1 MNNKTLKYF
10 SVILIIFLFGCSK
23 SIEKSPNIVFILT
36 DDLAYAD
43 LSSYGS
49 EFIETPNLDK
59 MADDGV
65 KMTSYYAA
73 QAVCSA
79 SRAAILTGCYPN
91 RLGISGAFGPKSKRG
106 INPDEFL
113 LSEMLKENNYKTGI
127 FGKWH
132 LGDAEKFLPTNH
144 GFDEFYGILFSN
156 DMWKFHPERPEGYPD
171 DLMLYRNETPIQ
183 SIVDQSDLT
192 KDITDES
199 IRFIEENKD
208 NQFFLYIAHPQPHV
222 PLFASKDFNGSTGNG
237 LFADVISEIDFSV
250 GRVIEALEKNN
261 LTENTIVVFTSDNGP
276 WLSYGD
282 HAGSSGIYREG
293 KGTAWEGGQRV
304 PCIIKYPREI
314 KANTI
319 IDEPVMGIDWMPT
332 FSHITGSKLSDNKI
346 DGKNIWPLLTQKE
359 NKSPHK
365 ELYFYYRQNELHAVR
380 SGNWKLYFP
389 RSYRT
394 LNGKPG
400 GKDGMPVKYEYNEVK
415 SNELYNLK
423 EDPSEMKNVYMENI
437 EKAKELEKMGEN
449 ARQELGDALT
459 SIVGDGVRK
468 IGTIDYFNK
477 CE

>member
-1 MNNKTLKYF
+1 MNRFNLYP
-10 SVILIIFLFGCSK
+10 ILFVMIIIFFGCNK
-23 SIEKSPNIVFILT
+23 LKDIPPNIVFILT

-49 EFIETPNLDK
+49 EFIDTPNLDK
-59 MADDGV
+59 MADDGL
-65 KMTSYYAA
+65 KMTSYYAP

-106 INPDEFL
+106 INPDELL
-113 LSEMLKENNYKTGI
+113 LSEMLQSNNYKTGI

-132 LGDAEKFLPTNH
+132 LGDAEKFMPTNH

-156 DMWKFHPERPEGYPD
+156 DMWPFHPERPQDYPN
-171 DLMLYRNETPIQ
+171 DLMLYRNDKPVQALI
-183 SIVDQSDLT
+183 DQSDLT
-192 KDITDES
+192 KNITDES

-222 PLFASKDFNGSTGNG
+222 PLFASKEFQGSTGEG

-261 LTENTIVVFTSDNGP
+261 LSENTIVVFTSDNGP

-282 HAGSSGIYREG
+282 HAGSSGIFREG

-304 PCIIKYPREI
+304 PCIIKFPKEI
-314 KANTI
+314 MPKTI

-332 FSHITGSKLSDNKI
+332 FSFLTGSKLSENKI
-346 DGKNIWPLLTQKE
+346 DGKNIWPLITQKE
-359 NKSPHK
+359 KKSPHQ

-380 SGNWKLYFP
+380 SGDWKLYFP
-389 RSYRT
+389 RTYRS
-394 LNGKPG
+394 LNGKQG
-400 GKDGMPVKYEYNEVK
+400 GKDGMPVKYEYNKVK
-415 SNELYNLK
+415 SNELYNLIV
-423 EDPSEMKNVYMENI
+423 DPRELSNVYSENMEI
-437 EKAKELEKMGEN
+437 AKRLEEIGER
-449 ARQELGDALT
+449 ARNELGDKLT
-459 SIVGDGVRK
+459 SREGVGVRE
-468 IGTIDYFNK
+468 IGMID
-477 CE
+477 

>member
-1 MNNKTLKYF
+1 M
-10 SVILIIFLFGCSK
+10 IIIFFGCNK
-23 SIEKSPNIVFILT
+23 LKDNPPNIVFILT

-49 EFIETPNLDK
+49 DFIDTPNLDK
-59 MADDGV
+59 MADDGL
-65 KMTSYYAA
+65 KMTSYYAP

-106 INPDEFL
+106 INPDELL
-113 LSEMLKENNYKTGI
+113 LSEMLQSNNYKTGI

-132 LGDAEKFLPTNH
+132 LGDAEKFMPTNH

-156 DMWKFHPERPEGYPD
+156 DMWPFHPERPQDYPN
-171 DLMLYRNETPIQ
+171 DLMLYKNDKPVQALI
-183 SIVDQSDLT
+183 DQSDLT
-192 KDITDES
+192 KNITDES

-222 PLFASKDFNGSTGNG
+222 PLFASKEFQGSTGEG

-261 LTENTIVVFTSDNGP
+261 LSENTIVVFTSDNGP

-282 HAGSSGIYREG
+282 HAGSSGIFREG

-304 PCIIKYPREI
+304 PCIIKYPKEI
-314 KANTI
+314 MPKTI

-332 FSHITGSKLSDNKI
+332 FSFLTGSKLSENKI
-346 DGKNIWPLLTQKE
+346 DGKNIWPLITQKE
-359 NKSPHK
+359 KKSPHQ

-380 SGNWKLYFP
+380 SGDWKLYFP
-389 RSYRT
+389 RTYRS
-394 LNGKPG
+394 LNGKQG
-400 GKDGMPVKYEYNEVK
+400 GKDGMPVKYEYNQVK
-415 SNELYNLK
+415 SNELYNLIV
-423 EDPSEMKNVYMENI
+423 DPRELSNVYSENMEI
-437 EKAKELEKMGEN
+437 AKKLEEIGER
-449 ARQELGDALT
+449 ARNELGDKLT
-459 SIVGDGVRK
+459 SREGVGVRE
-468 IGTIDYFNK
+468 IGMID
-477 CE
+477 

>member
-1 MNNKTLKYF
+1 MNNKTLKYL
-10 SVILIIFLFGCSK
+10 STLLVIFLFGCSK
-23 SIEKSPNIVFILT
+23 STEKSPNIVFILT

-113 LSEMLKENNYKTGI
+113 LSEMLKENNYKTAI

-183 SIVDQSDLT
+183 SIIDQSDLT

-199 IRFIEENKD
+199 IRFIEKNKD

-304 PCIIKYPREI
+304 PCIIKYPSEI

-359 NKSPHK
+359 DKSPHK

-459 SIVGDGVRK
+459 SRVGDGVRK
-468 IGTIDYFNK
+468 IGIID
-477 CE
+477 

>member
-1 MNNKTLKYF
+1 MNNKTLKYL
-10 SVILIIFLFGCSK
+10 STLVVIFLFGCSK
-23 SIEKSPNIVFILT
+23 STEKSPNIVFILT

-183 SIVDQSDLT
+183 SIIDQSDLT

-314 KANTI
+314 KAKTI

-380 SGNWKLYFP
+380 SGDWKLYFP

-400 GKDGMPVKYEYNEVK
+400 GKDGMPVKYEYNK
-415 SNELYNLK
+415 
-423 EDPSEMKNVYMENI
+423 
-437 EKAKELEKMGEN
+437 
-449 ARQELGDALT
+449 
-459 SIVGDGVRK
+459 
-468 IGTIDYFNK
+468 
-477 CE
+477 

>member
-1 MNNKTLKYF
+1 MIKTFNKLIILFFILTFLGCNNK
-10 SVILIIFLFGCSK
+10 SQ
-23 SIEKSPNIVFILT
+23 EKPNIVFILT

-49 EFIETPNLDK
+49 NEIETPFLDK
-59 MADDGV
+59 LASDGV
-65 KMTSYYAA
+65 KLTSYYAA

-91 RLGISGAFGPKSKRG
+91 RLGISGAFGPKSKKG
-106 INPDEFL
+106 INPNEFL
-113 LSEMLKENNYKTGI
+113 VSEMLKENDYKTGI

-156 DMWKFHPERPEGYPD
+156 DMWKFHPERPQDYPD
-171 DLMLYRNETPIQ
+171 ELMLYRNDNPIQ
-183 SIVDQSDLT
+183 PLIDQSDLT
-192 KDITDES
+192 KNITDES

-208 NQFFLYIAHPQPHV
+208 NHFFLYIAHPQPHV
-222 PLFASKDFNGSTGNG
+222 PLFASNEFKGSTGNG

-250 GRVIEALEKNN
+250 GRVMEALEKNN
-261 LTENTIVVFTSDNGP
+261 LTENTIIVFTSDNGP

-282 HAGSSGIYREG
+282 HAGSSGIFREG

-304 PCIIKYPREI
+304 PCIIKYPKEI

-332 FSHITGSKLSDNKI
+332 FSHITGSKLSENKI
-346 DGKNIWPLLTQKE
+346 DGKNIWPLLTQKQK
-359 NKSPHK
+359 KSPHK

-389 RSYRT
+389 RTYRS
-394 LNGKPG
+394 LNGKEG
-400 GKDGMPVKYEYNEVK
+400 GKNGIPVKYDYNEVK

-423 EDPSEMKNVYMENI
+423 EDPGESINVYLQNI
-437 EKAKELEKMGEN
+437 EKANELEKMGEN
-449 ARQELGDALT
+449 ARKELGDALT
-459 SIVGDGVRK
+459 SRVGAGVRK
-468 IGTIDYFNK
+468 IGTIN
-477 CE
+477 

>member
-10 SVILIIFLFGCSK
+10 STILIIFLFGCNK

-59 MADDGV
+59 MAEEGV

-106 INPDEFL
+106 INPEELL

-156 DMWKFHPERPEGYPD
+156 DMWKFHPERPQDYPD

-183 SIVDQSDLT
+183 SIIDQSDLT

-250 GRVIEALEKNN
+250 GRVIEALEKHN

-304 PCIIKYPREI
+304 PCIIKYPKEI
-314 KANTI
+314 KAKTI

-332 FSHITGSKLSDNKI
+332 FSHITGSKLSTNKI

-380 SGNWKLYFP
+380 SGDWKLYFP

-400 GKDGMPVKYEYNEVK
+400 GKDGIPVKYENNIVK

-423 EDPSEMKNVYMENI
+423 EDPSETTNIYSEYI

-459 SIVGDGVRK
+459 SRVGSGVRK
-468 IGTIDYFNK
+468 IGSID
-477 CE
+477 

>member
-1 MNNKTLKYF
+1 MNRFNLYP
-10 SVILIIFLFGCSK
+10 ILFVMIIIFFGCNKLKDTPPS
-23 SIEKSPNIVFILT
+23 IVFILT

-49 EFIETPNLDK
+49 EFIDTPNLDK
-59 MADDGV
+59 MADDGL
-65 KMTSYYAA
+65 KMTSYYAP

-106 INPDEFL
+106 INPDELL
-113 LSEMLKENNYKTGI
+113 LSEMLQSNNYKTGI

-132 LGDAEKFLPTNH
+132 LGDAEKFMPTNH

-156 DMWKFHPERPEGYPD
+156 DMWPFHPERPQDYPN
-171 DLMLYRNETPIQ
+171 DLMLYRNDKPVQALI
-183 SIVDQSDLT
+183 DQSDLT
-192 KDITDES
+192 KNITDES
-199 IRFIEENKD
+199 IRFIEENKN

-222 PLFASKDFNGSTGNG
+222 PLFASKEFQGSTGEG

-261 LTENTIVVFTSDNGP
+261 LSENTIVVFTSDNGP

-282 HAGSSGIYREG
+282 HAGSSGIFREG

-304 PCIIKYPREI
+304 PCIIKYPKEI
-314 KANTI
+314 MPKTI

-332 FSHITGSKLSDNKI
+332 FSFLTGSKLSENKI
-346 DGKNIWPLLTQKE
+346 DGKNIWPLITQKE
-359 NKSPHK
+359 KKSPHQ

-380 SGNWKLYFP
+380 SGDWKLYFP
-389 RSYRT
+389 RTYRS

-400 GKDGMPVKYEYNEVK
+400 GKDGMPVKYEYNKVK
-415 SNELYNLK
+415 SNELYNLIV
-423 EDPSEMKNVYMENI
+423 DPRELSNVYSENMEI
-437 EKAKELEKMGEN
+437 AKRLEEIGER
-449 ARQELGDALT
+449 ARNELGDKLT
-459 SIVGDGVRK
+459 SREGVGVRE
-468 IGTIDYFNK
+468 IGMID
-477 CE
+477 